1 LSMYKYMREAWK
13 RPKDSY
19 VAEAQKERLPKWRK
33 GPAVKRI
40 KRPTRIERARRL
52 GYKAKPGYV
61 VVRVRVPKGGRRK
74 PRPKK
79 GRRPKRMGKN
89 KFSPK
94 KSKQWIAEERAQRK
108 FPNLEVLN
116 SYWVGEDGQYKYYE
130 VIMVDPNHPQIKSDP
145 RINWICQRSQK
156 GRVFRGKT
164 GAGKKGRGLRKK
176 GMGTEKVR
184 PSLRK
189 YNRRGT

>member
-1 LSMYKYMREAWK
+1 MSMYKYQREAWK

-19 VAEAQKERLPKWRK
+19 VEELLKERLPKWRK
-33 GPAVKRI
+33 GPSVQRI

-52 GYKAKPGYV
+52 GYRAKPGYV

-74 PRPKK
+74 SRPRK

-89 KFSPK
+89 KFSPG

-108 FPNLEVLN
+108 YPNLEVLN

-130 VIMVDPNHPQIKSDP
+130 VIMVDPHHPQIKSDH
-145 RINWICQRSQK
+145 RINWICQKSQK

-164 GAGKKGRGLRKK
+164 GAGKKARGLRRRGK
-176 GMGTEKVR
+176 GAEKVR
-184 PSLRK
+184 PSLRAHR
-189 YNRRGT
+189 RRGK

>member
-1 LSMYKYMREAWK
+1 MSMYKYMREAWK

>member
-1 LSMYKYMREAWK
+1 MSMYKHMREAWK

-33 GPAVKRI
+33 GPAVKMI